1 LALKLNPDSAEC
13 YFNLA
18 SAQFDKGSYDQAKV
32 NFWTAHELNDKN
44 PETNFQLGLI
54 AEQEATRALKANQP
68 VAGEFVQQAVKH
80 FNDTLALDK
89 SHEKAKLAL
98 TRVQAMP
105 IPK

>member
-1 LALKLNPDSAEC
+1 M
-13 YFNLA
+13 
-18 SAQFDKGSYDQAKV
+18 
-32 NFWTAHELNDKN
+32 
-44 PETNFQLGLI
+44 
-54 AEQEATRALKANQP
+54 KANQP

-89 SHEKAKLAL
+89 SHEKAKVAL